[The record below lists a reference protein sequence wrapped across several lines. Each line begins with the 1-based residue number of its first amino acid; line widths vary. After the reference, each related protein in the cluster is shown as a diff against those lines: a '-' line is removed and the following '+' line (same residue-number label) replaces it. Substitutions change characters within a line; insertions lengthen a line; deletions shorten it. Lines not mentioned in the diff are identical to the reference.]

1 MLQLKNRTSLPL
13 QLENV
18 QCPTVNLE
26 SITERFKV
34 YQIEFDKKLCCMTHL
49 VKLFKQ
55 TLLVNVFETV
65 NIRIYL
71 II

>member
-34 YQIEFDKKLCCMTHL
+34 YQIEFDKKVMLYDS
-49 VKLFKQ
+49 FSQIIQ
-55 TLLVNVFETV
+55 TILNPVGECV
-65 NIRIYL
+65 
-71 II
+71 